1 MFRRVDGASAA
12 DDAAGAVVGAFA
24 VADAAGPIAFRLE
37 KTFFR
42 RLASGTFADGN
53 SRPLAFGAF
62 SDGADA
68 AERVNCDSKLVMPA
82 ATSVRLGMFW
92 PDSADIGLIQ
102 PTRG

>member
-1 MFRRVDGASAA
+1 MLIWFAGASAA
-12 DDAAGAVVGAFA
+12 AAACAVVGASA
-24 VADAAGPIAFRLE
+24 AAGAAGPFAFRLE

-42 RLASGTFADGN
+42 H
-53 SRPLAFGAF
+53 LAFGTFSDGAMCKTAFGTF

-82 ATSVRLGMFW
+82 ATSVRLGMFG

-102 PTRG
+102 PTLG